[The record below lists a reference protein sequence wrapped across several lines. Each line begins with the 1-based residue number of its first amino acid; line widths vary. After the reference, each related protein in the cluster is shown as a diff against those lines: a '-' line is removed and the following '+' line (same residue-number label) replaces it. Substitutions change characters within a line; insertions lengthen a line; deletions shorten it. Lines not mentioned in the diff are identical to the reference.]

1 VNTKPERGQFVRLNE
16 KKRPQIIIHIDGE
29 PVTALA
35 GDTVMTALLLAGA
48 RLRQFEFADDDGRGG
63 ARAGFCLMGA
73 CQDCWVNVEGGGSL
87 RACTSYV
94 SEGLRLTTGGGE
106 AQ

>member
-1 VNTKPERGQFVRLNE
+1 MSTEPERGQFVRLSE
-16 KKRPQIIIHIDGE
+16 TKRPEIIIHVDGA

-35 GDTVMTALLLAGA
+35 GDTVLTALLLAGA
-48 RLRQFEFADDDGRGG
+48 RGRDFEFGAG

-73 CQDCWVNVEGGGSL
+73 CQDCWVQVEAGGSL

-94 SEGLRLTTGGGE
+94 SEGLRLSTGGE
-106 AQ
+106 AG

>member
-1 VNTKPERGQFVRLNE
+1 MSTKPVHGQFGRLSE
-16 KKRPQIIIHIDGE
+16 TERPEITIHVDGE

-35 GDTVMTALLLAGA
+35 GDTVLTALLLAGG
-48 RLRQFEFADDDGRGG
+48 RVRDFEFGGG

-73 CQDCWVNVEGGGSL
+73 CQDCWVQVEAGGSL

-94 SEGLRLTTGGGE
+94 SEGLRLRTGGGG
-106 AQ
+106 Q

>member
-1 VNTKPERGQFVRLNE
+1 MSTKPERGQFVRLSE
-16 KKRPQIIIHIDGE
+16 TKRPEIIIHVNGE

-35 GDTVMTALLLAGA
+35 GDTVLTAVLLAGG
-48 RLRQFEFADDDGRGG
+48 RVREFEFAGVGGG

-73 CQDCWVNVEGGGSL
+73 CQDCWVQLEAGGSL

-94 SEGLRLTTGGGE
+94 CEGLRLSTGGGE
-106 AQ
+106 G

>member
-1 VNTKPERGQFVRLNE
+1 VSTHPGRGQFVRLSE
-16 KKRPQIIIHIDGE
+16 TERPEITIHVDGK

-35 GDTVMTALLLAGA
+35 GDTLLTALLVAGGQ
-48 RLRQFEFADDDGRGG
+48 LRDFEFGAG

-73 CQDCWVNVEGGGSL
+73 CQDCWVQVEGGGSV

-94 SEGLRLTTGGGE
+94 REGLRLTTGGGTK
-106 AQ
+106 

>member
-1 VNTKPERGQFVRLNE
+1 MSTESERGQFQRLSE
-16 KKRPQIIIHIDGE
+16 TGRPQITIHVDGE

-48 RLRQFEFADDDGRGG
+48 RLREFEFGGGGRRD

-106 AQ
+106 AR